1 MFEELKKAY
10 GIKDTFDNFSKYQDL
25 FVNWVISKRNATT
38 NYVQLFDYMENYE
51 EIQTYIMAEFG
62 KGIYDTIAIEMAN
75 NTIHQPVVISPICR
89 NDKKG

>member
-1 MFEELKKAY
+1 
-10 GIKDTFDNFSKYQDL
+10 
-25 FVNWVISKRNATT
+25 
-38 NYVQLFDYMENYE
+38 MENYE